1 MKAREWLEILRDSEE
16 SEGMPD
22 GRLTRLIRPTARTIC
37 PGRIRVYAPSAS
49 TSRLMQLQTWT
60 DKRLIL
66 PTSII
71 NPVLK

>member
-1 MKAREWLEILRDSEE
+1 MKSAGMLEILNDSEE

-22 GRLTRLIRPTARTIC
+22 ATLNALIRPTARTIC
-37 PGRIRVYAPSAS
+37 PGRMRRLCHTAS
-49 TSRLMQLQTWT
+49 VRRLMQLQTRT
-60 DKRLIL
+60 DNAVNT